1 MKKAIIRFKK
11 IVTFVIGV
19 ATLWLIKI
27 AIVVGVTT
35 IVVGVAKIVIDCDN
49 CENCDNCDQINPP
62 ICVTNLKPSPFRV
75 AFCLI
80 LAWIFLGDKE
90 HTLHRRYMYA
100 ISLMIVLKIVREMVF
115 QVNSFQFQIKCRTS
129 ICQFSYYSVS
139 V

>member
-1 MKKAIIRFKK
+1 M
-11 IVTFVIGV
+11 
-19 ATLWLIKI
+19 
-27 AIVVGVTT
+27 VGVTT
-35 IVVGVAKIVIDCDN
+35 IVVGVATIVIDCDN

-115 QVNSFQFQIKCRTS
+115 QVDSFLNSKSSVGLQFVSSATIQ
-129 ICQFSYYSVS
+129 CQFNAAYESLVKHDR
-139 V
+139 